1 LFTLLCFIRSNC
13 FTCTQTN
20 SLNYYYY
27 YSSLNLSVMNSFTCR
42 SWLITKFFYCY
53 TMFEVHRL
61 QFKHCPAKTQLILF
75 LFSFC
80 ETPKEKKIE
89 ENFMWKSVVHCSP
102 RRAKA
107 CDWVCVRLSACCTS
121 LSLSLSLFPSLSLVL
136 LCLSFSV
143 FLFLCVNWIYYSFL
157 FVCLFLFL
165 FLLFSR
171 CGIFKFVRFS
181 SFCA

>member
-1 LFTLLCFIRSNC
+1 
-13 FTCTQTN
+13 
-20 SLNYYYY
+20 
-27 YSSLNLSVMNSFTCR
+27 
-42 SWLITKFFYCY
+42 
-53 TMFEVHRL
+53 MFKVHRL

-107 CDWVCVRLSACCTS
+107 CDWVCVRLCACCTS
-121 LSLSLSLFPSLSLVL
+121 LSLSLFSSLSLVL

-143 FLFLCVNWIYYSFL
+143 FLFLCVNWTYNSFL
-157 FVCLFLFL
+157 FVCLFCF
-165 FLLFSR
+165 
-171 CGIFKFVRFS
+171 
-181 SFCA
+181 SFCFSIGMVYLSLYVFPLSVHRWL

>member
-1 LFTLLCFIRSNC
+1 LFTLLCFIRLNC

-27 YSSLNLSVMNSFTCR
+27 YYSSYNLSVMNSFTCR

-89 ENFMWKSVVHCSP
+89 ENFMWKSEECTAVLDGL
-102 RRAKA
+102 RRAIGS
-107 CDWVCVRLSACCTS
+107 VCVCVLVA
-121 LSLSLSLFPSLSLVL
+121 LLSLSLFLFFPLSLVL

-143 FLFLCVNWIYYSFL
+143 C
-157 FVCLFLFL
+157 
-165 FLLFSR
+165 
-171 CGIFKFVRFS
+171 
-181 SFCA
+181 